1 MWNFYKKRVFDLKT
15 FLEHFFFLLMIEN
28 KDKSLL
34 LLVLMLPRHDPY
46 RVPILS
52 TVIKS
57 ITRLASVFPATLV
70 SAHVG

>member
-1 MWNFYKKRVFDLKT
+1 MEFLQKRVFDPKT
-15 FLEHFFFLLMIEN
+15 FLELFFLLMIEN

-34 LLVLMLPRHDPY
+34 LLVLMLPRQGPHP
-46 RVPILS
+46 VPIFS
-52 TVIKS
+52 TVIESKA